1 MLPTA
6 SSPLSDSPVTI
17 QSLAPELVAKIL
29 ELAVEGLSLWSSPTR
44 RNVLLSASLVY
55 REWCVEARALLWREI
70 ILPDD
75 VEGERL
81 LCSSALGL
89 HQTRSLVLHAVTTLA
104 AGEVLHRLLGL
115 QSLEIWEGEGTFDSA
130 IFCAPGLKD
139 LTFLKLSNVTFRT
152 VLSPSPSFQLSRLE
166 FDQPFYPFSFPWS
179 YIFTLPSSTLLF
191 IPPSWI
197 PRLLFWNRLVY
208 QRLTFSDS
216 NSLLFHPLL
225 QRGMKCSPHILHC
238 QH

>member
-130 IFCAPGLKD
+130 IFCAPGLKGTCP
-139 LTFLKLSNVTFRT
+139 LFTSIYLWIVTNCPFPQISLFSNCPT
-152 VLSPSPSFQLSRLE
+152 
-166 FDQPFYPFSFPWS
+166 
-179 YIFTLPSSTLLF
+179 
-191 IPPSWI
+191 
-197 PRLLFWNRLVY
+197 
-208 QRLTFSDS
+208 
-216 NSLLFHPLL
+216 
-225 QRGMKCSPHILHC
+225 
-238 QH
+238 